1 MDSNTI
7 KQTVMRQ
14 VQLESNTSNARM
26 LIEKMNDVCFEK
38 CLPKPGSSVSSGEQT
53 CFTSCMEVSG
63 EIQKPQPPTQRWQL
77 DSLDT
82 TPEY

>member
-53 CFTSCMEVSG
+53 CFTSCMEKYMSAWNQVNHAYIQRIRQEQSG
-63 EIQKPQPPTQRWQL
+63 L
-77 DSLDT
+77 
-82 TPEY
+82 

>member
-7 KQTVMRQ
+7 KQTVMKQ

-38 CLPKPGSSVSSGEQT
+38 CIPKPGSSVSSGEQS
-53 CFTSCMEVSG
+53 CFTSCMEKYMSAWNAVNHSYIQRIRQEQSG
-63 EIQKPQPPTQRWQL
+63 L
-77 DSLDT
+77 
-82 TPEY
+82 